1 MIIIEVFN
9 DNLNKV
15 GEDAAILGP
24 ELLNEASSDGLA
36 CSIVTYQQME
46 LYCNVDTTS
55 YWLKCA

>member
-24 ELLNEASSDGLA
+24 ELLKEESSDGLA
-36 CSIVTYQQME
+36 CSIVTYNGIVVRQ
-46 LYCNVDTTS
+46 C
-55 YWLKCA
+55 